1 MAQSSAQPVTS
12 TEHAPAGEHGSKFP
26 PFDST
31 YFAAQLV
38 WLALTFGALYLLMSR
53 IALPRIGSILE
64 ARRRRISDDLAQ
76 SDQLGA
82 KSQAVLAAHEQAL
95 SDAKGRAQI
104 LENEARQSASAAAEA
119 RRKEL
124 DASLNV
130 HIAEAEKSIA
140 ASRASAMS
148 NVRGIAGEAAG
159 AIVERLTGLRASD
172 HEIAEAL
179 KAPHDGQPNV

>member
-76 SDQLGA
+76 ADHFLRRNVSHMAFPKKRQ
-82 KSQAVLAAHEQAL
+82 QVMLA
-95 SDAKGRAQI
+95 
-104 LENEARQSASAAAEA
+104 
-119 RRKEL
+119 
-124 DASLNV
+124 
-130 HIAEAEKSIA
+130 
-140 ASRASAMS
+140 
-148 NVRGIAGEAAG
+148 
-159 AIVERLTGLRASD
+159 
-172 HEIAEAL
+172 
-179 KAPHDGQPNV
+179 

>member
-12 TEHAPAGEHGSKFP
+12 TEHAPAGEHGGKFP
-26 PFDST
+26 PFNST

-38 WLALTFGALYLLMSR
+38 WLAITFGVLYLLMSR

-64 ARRRRISDDLAQ
+64 ARRARISDDLAQ
-76 SDQLGA
+76 SDQFGA

-95 SDAKGRAQI
+95 SDARGRAQM

-124 DASLNV
+124 DASLNTR
-130 HIAEAEKSIA
+130 IAEAEKSIA

-148 NVRGIAGEAAG
+148 NVRAMAGEAAG
-159 AIVERLTGLRASD
+159 AIVERLTGLRAAD
-172 HEIAEAL
+172 HEIADAL
-179 KAPHDGQPNV
+179 KAPYDGQRNA